1 MTIANFL
8 KEPLEGKTSLSR
20 VFWLYGIVGSLLF
33 GSIELFLNPE
43 NQFVMR
49 VYSILGLFFGL
60 YVTLA
65 TYRCAKNARSPFV
78 ARLVRVCAVI
88 SIVLLPVLTYLEL
101 TGALDRM
108 LAGLLGGALPE

>member
-1 MTIANFL
+1 MTITNFL

-20 VFWLYGIVGSLLF
+20 VIWLYGILGSLLF
-33 GSIELFLNPE
+33 WSVELFLNPE

-49 VYSILGLFFGL
+49 VYTILGLFFSL
-60 YVTLA
+60 YVTVA

-88 SIVLLPVLTYLEL
+88 SIFLLPVMAYLEL

-108 LAGLLGGALPE
+108 LAGLLGGQLPE